1 MKMTKEK
8 ADAIFAEVAKNNN
21 TTIEEVKAEINAGIM
36 EAMKSGNPEVQ
47 KKWKDMTKNGTEVTP
62 ESLLAYLVEQLK

>member
-21 TTIEEVKAEINAGIM
+21 TTIEEVKAEIKAGIM
-36 EAMKSGNPEVQ
+36 EAMKNGNPEVQ

>member
-21 TTIEEVKAEINAGIM
+21 TTIEEVKEEINAGIM

-62 ESLLAYLVEQLK
+62 ELLLAYLVEQLK